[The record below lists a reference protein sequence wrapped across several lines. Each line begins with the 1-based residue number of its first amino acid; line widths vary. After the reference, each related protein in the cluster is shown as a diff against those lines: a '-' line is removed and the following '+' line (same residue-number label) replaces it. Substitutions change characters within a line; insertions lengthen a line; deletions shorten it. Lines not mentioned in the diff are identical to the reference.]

1 MEAGIDLF
9 AGYYLDT
16 AVDVHQSARML
27 FGARLSRM
35 PNEDIEKLVE
45 ARQDQREL
53 PSAVFSDSSQCQLG
67 YPQIRQ
73 CLRLPRKR

>member
-45 ARQDQREL
+45 ARQDHCESLLGRL
-53 PSAVFSDSSQCQLG
+53 TNSSQCPLEF
-67 YPQIRQ
+67 PLIRL
-73 CLRLPRKR
+73 CLRRLLRL